1 VCRPTKE
8 EVGEYLDLV
17 DKASRLHEKMR
28 DSCLH
33 TPQFAEQ
40 LVPGAVVMVQA
51 PLGDHRLSVVLG
63 LESSIKVLSSP
74 AISTVCFDAHYRRFW
89 P

>member
-1 VCRPTKE
+1 
-8 EVGEYLDLV
+8 VGEYLDLV

-28 DSCLH
+28 DSCLQ

-40 LVPGAVVMVQA
+40 LVPGTVVMVQA
-51 PLGDHRLSVVLG
+51 PLGDHRLSLVLG
-63 LESSIKVLSSP
+63 LESSIKVLSSS
-74 AISTVCFDAHYRRFW
+74 ASSTLYFDTHYRCFL